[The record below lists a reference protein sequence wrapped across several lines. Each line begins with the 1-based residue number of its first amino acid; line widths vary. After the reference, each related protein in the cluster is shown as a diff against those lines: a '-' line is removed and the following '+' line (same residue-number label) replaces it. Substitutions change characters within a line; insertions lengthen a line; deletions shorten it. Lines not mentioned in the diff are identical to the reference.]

1 MVVPVSAARTNLT
14 SQQVS
19 IHTDDSIGEGSF
31 RVCYRGTYIGGNR
44 NKQEAACKQFKPQ
57 FRSME
62 SEYFAADFRIADRA
76 IEYADEWNQFCRERR
91 EIIVSK
97 GDVKNTH
104 RGKTYLVEPLIRDFT
119 KFTSNSG
126 WIDSGQS
133 WDILAMEAFS
143 HFTYHRSGGML
154 LVCDLQGRYRKDKF
168 GRGAKNKSR
177 FELSDP
183 AICSR
188 KRSYGP
194 TDLGEKG
201 IDSFFCNHV
210 CNQFCN
216 INGRWQRPRN
226 PRNWFQNCS
235 ATSMFSSLMD
245 TKLRLTSRATFTL
258 GFNDIMEE
266 DEDDSDQDDGYW

>member
-1 MVVPVSAARTNLT
+1 MAPTSAARTNLT
-14 SQQVS
+14 SKSVS
-19 IHTDDSIGEGSF
+19 ISNNRLGEGAF
-31 RVCYRGTYIGGNR
+31 RECFHGTYVGGNR
-44 NKQEAACKQFKPQ
+44 NQQEAACKRFKKR
-57 FRSME
+57 FRVME
-62 SEYFAADFRIADRA
+62 EEYFAADFRIAERA
-76 IEYADEWNQFCRERR
+76 IDYAEEWNQFCPDRR
-91 EIIVSK
+91 EITVSK
-97 GDVKNTH
+97 GDIHTLQGVQ
-104 RGKTYLVEPLIRDFT
+104 YLVEPYIRDFN

-126 WIDSGQS
+126 WIKSGQS
-133 WDILAMEAFS
+133 WDILAVEAFS
-143 HFTYHRSGGML
+143 HYTYHKSGGML

-168 GRGAKNKSR
+168 GRGARNKSR

-201 IDSFFCNHV
+201 IDSFFCHHV

-216 INGRWQRPRN
+216 MTGRWQRPRS

-235 ATSMFSSLMD
+235 ATSMFSSQMD

-258 GFNDIMEE
+258 GIGDIMEE
-266 DEDDSDQDDGYW
+266 EEEDSSDDGY

>member
-1 MVVPVSAARTNLT
+1 MPTISAARTNLT
-14 SQQVS
+14 SQS
-19 IHTDDSIGEGSF
+19 ISIDTSNQIGEGSF

-44 NKQEAACKQFKPQ
+44 NQQEAACKQFKPQ

-62 SEYFAADFRIADRA
+62 DEYFAADFRIANRV
-76 IEYADEWNQFCRERR
+76 IEYADEWNQFCRDRR
-91 EIIVSK
+91 EITVSR
-97 GDVKNTH
+97 GDIKRTQ
-104 RGKTYLVEPLIRDFT
+104 RGGQFLVEPYIRDFT

-133 WDILAMEAFS
+133 HDILAMEAFS
-143 HFTYHRSGGML
+143 HYTYHRSGGML
-154 LVCDLQGRYRKDKF
+154 LVCDLQGRYRKDRH
-168 GRGAKNKSR
+168 GRGPKNKSR

-201 IDSFFCNHV
+201 IDSFFCHHV
-210 CNQFCN
+210 CNEFCN
-216 INGRWQRPRN
+216 TTGRWQRPKH

-235 ATSMFSSLMD
+235 ATSMFSSRMD
-245 TKLRLTSRATFTL
+245 TKLRLASRATFTL
-258 GFNDIMEE
+258 GIGNIMEE
-266 DEDDSDQDDGYW
+266 EDGDY